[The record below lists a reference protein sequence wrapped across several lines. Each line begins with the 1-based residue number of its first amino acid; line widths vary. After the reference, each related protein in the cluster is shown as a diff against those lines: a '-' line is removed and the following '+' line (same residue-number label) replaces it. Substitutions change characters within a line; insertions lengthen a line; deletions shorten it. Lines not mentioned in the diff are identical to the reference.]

1 MKGSRAAGDGL
12 SLLLIVRRRDGVQRF
27 PGWQA
32 AGAGASHDPTFS
44 LGSVKSCVSQ
54 LTGRGKRLI
63 VS

>member
-1 MKGSRAAGDGL
+1 MKGRRAAGDGL
-12 SLLLIVRRRDGVQRF
+12 SLLLVVRRRDGVERF

-44 LGSVKSCVSQ
+44 LAPVKSCVSQ